1 MYTLIFI
8 IVKLTLKKRNSVS
21 RNDKD
26 INEIIDFIDFCRK
39 KLSIQG
45 NLNVVLVGQGSGDQ
59 GMSTGGFD
67 METHE
72 ILAREYGRS
81 LVDILRSLAHE
92 LVHYRQKEVGKIKN
106 GDDIP
111 NIGGEIE
118 DEANS
123 ICGQLVKMYVE
134 EKDKRYLYTY

>member
-1 MYTLIFI
+1 M
-8 IVKLTLKKRNSVS
+8 KLTLKKLNSVS
-21 RNDKD
+21 KSEKD
-26 INEIIDFIDFCRK
+26 LDEIVDFIDFCRK

-45 NLNVVLVGQGSGDQ
+45 DITVTLVGDGSGDR

-67 METHE
+67 METQE

-92 LVHYRQKEVGKIKN
+92 LVHYRQLEVGKIKK
-106 GDDIP
+106 GQDIP

-123 ICGQLVKMYVE
+123 ICGQLVKLYIK
-134 EKDKRYLYTY
+134 EKNKKYLYTY